1 VVVLRGAAAL
11 TSKRSTRRAFLYGAA
26 RAGCLATAT
35 VLAGACAGLS
45 PFQAT
50 SAARQPTAR
59 LARVGYLGSG
69 SVEMPDD
76 PLGNLRAGLGE
87 LGYTENRNLVL
98 ETRFAEGQDDRLPTL
113 VAELIALPVD
123 VMVFP
128 DTRPIPVAVRA
139 TRKVP
144 LVMMFSTDPVGLGL
158 AESLAHPG
166 GNLTGLASLNL
177 PLAGKRLEMLRDT
190 VPGIRSVA
198 VLHNPGRLMGS
209 PEWDATQAAADAL
222 GLELLPLRASTRESW
237 ITLLQQPPPTPADAL
252 YVLPDVVFLT
262 LVPEVI
268 AFADQNR
275 LPGMYGSKAFVD
287 AGGLLTYVP
296 DRTAMFRRAAYYVDR
311 ILKGGNPA
319 EIPIEQP
326 TRFEFVI
333 NMRTTRRLG
342 VAISPTMLKEATSI
356 VE

>member
-1 VVVLRGAAAL
+1 VPRL
-11 TSKRSTRRAFLYGAA
+11 TGHPTRRAFLKGTA
-26 RAGCLATAT
+26 RAACVITASGLA
-35 VLAGACAGLS
+35 LACSLPS
-45 PFQAT
+45 PSSP
-50 SAARQPTAR
+50 SAVSRPPSSR

-69 SVEMPDD
+69 SAEMPDD
-76 PLGNLRAGLGE
+76 PLGNLRAGLRE
-87 LGYTENRNLVL
+87 LGYVEGQNIVL
-98 ETRFAEGQDDRLPTL
+98 ETRFAEGQDERLQAL
-113 VAELIALPVD
+113 VNELIELPVD
-123 VMVFP
+123 LLIFP
-128 DTRPIPVAVRA
+128 DTRPIPVAVRT
-139 TRKVP
+139 TRTVP

-158 AESLAHPG
+158 VESLAHPG

-177 PLAGKRLEMLRDT
+177 PLAAKRLEVLRDS
-190 VPGIRSVA
+190 VPDIRTVA

-209 PEWDATQAAADAL
+209 PEWDATEAGANAL
-222 GLELLPLRASTRESW
+222 GLTLLPLRADTRDAWLE
-237 ITLLQQPPPTPADAL
+237 LLRQPLPAPADAL

-262 LVPEVI
+262 LVPQVT
-268 AFADQNR
+268 AFANEHR
-275 LPGMYGSKAFVD
+275 LPGMYGSKAFVE

-333 NMRTTRRLG
+333 NMKAARSLG
-342 VAISPTMLKEATSI
+342 ITLPQWVLRDATSV